1 MKQAAA
7 FKYKSVLLID
17 DDAIHSF
24 ITERLLKAYLFS
36 KEVIVHENSNN
47 ALDYLKQMQ
56 GKKMPDYI
64 FLDICLPVID
74 GFEFLSEFENLSPPC
89 QSKVVVLTASI
100 APEDKERAKEFK
112 CVVDW
117 IAKPLSED
125 ALMLL

>member
-1 MKQAAA
+1 MKQAAS
-7 FKYKSVLLID
+7 FKYNSVMIID
-17 DDAIHSF
+17 DDAIHCF
-24 ITERLLKAYLFS
+24 ITERLLQGYLFS
-36 KEVIVHENSNN
+36 KEIIAHENSKD

-74 GFEFLSEFENLSPPC
+74 GFEFLSEFEKLSPPC
-89 QSKVVVLTASI
+89 QSKVVILTASI
-100 APEDKERAKEFK
+100 APEDKEKAKEFK

-117 IAKPLSED
+117 MAKPLSED